1 MGDGGGGRIAHTVTR
16 EEGRGG
22 GGCYSWIFQGQ
33 VCVQWKE
40 ERDASVIESEK
51 GTRQVFISPLRS
63 VTESRWTIA
72 ICRAEF
78 CSTVAWF
85 LVGTRSVMLFKL
97 LAVAF
102 LFLVFV
108 PKKGREL
115 SRASQI
121 DEDWSIFSSL
131 LFSSLPF
138 PI

>member
-1 MGDGGGGRIAHTVTR
+1 MVDGGGGRIAHTVTR

-72 ICRAEF
+72 ICLAEF

-85 LVGTRSVMLFKL
+85 LVGMYPVGHVVQAFGCCFSLFGLRSQEGK
-97 LAVAF
+97 
-102 LFLVFV
+102 
-108 PKKGREL
+108 
-115 SRASQI
+115 RAEPSES
-121 DEDWSIFSSL
+121 D
-131 LFSSLPF
+131 
-138 PI
+138 